1 MTSSRASAICEVVG
15 PGPRLGATC
24 AVLLSTLASCETET
38 PPVAVPRPLPP
49 ASAAAEPLGR
59 NLREAAT
66 GTPAPTPEEA
76 FARAY
81 DDLKA
86 ALREARRSP
95 DGRLDAAADLI
106 ESLLAED
113 PEGIGRAMESLVK
126 SLPPVPT
133 PAPATARP
141 LER

>member
-24 AVLLSTLASCETET
+24 AAVLLTLASCEAES
-38 PPVAVPRPLPP
+38 PPVAMPPTFPP
-49 ASAAAEPLGR
+49 AAAAEPLGR
-59 NLREAAT
+59 NLREAAL
-66 GTPAPTPEEA
+66 GNPAPTPEEA